1 MDEDPTSALTSV
13 DLPTLGAPIRATK
26 PQRVPAPASI
36 IAAAGDT
43 FALDH
48 DGRRDLF
55 GRTLAA
61 AHAFGYPLVLKAIG
75 GGALLH
81 KSDVGGVVLDIAG
94 EAMLVAAFERLAGL
108 VERHAGEGVLVQ
120 PMVRGLEAFVGA
132 RRDPT
137 FGPVVVVGLGG
148 IYVEVLREVTLRL
161 APLGREE
168 ARAAILG
175 ARWSP
180 LLRGARGRKPHDVNA
195 LADVLHRVSRL
206 AAELEL
212 ESLDLNPVM
221 VGDEGRGVAIADF
234 RLMK

>member
-1 MDEDPTSALTSV
+1 
-13 DLPTLGAPIRATK
+13 
-26 PQRVPAPASI
+26 
-36 IAAAGDT
+36 
-43 FALDH
+43 
-48 DGRRDLF
+48 
-55 GRTLAA
+55 
-61 AHAFGYPLVLKAIG
+61 
-75 GGALLH
+75 
-81 KSDVGGVVLDIAG
+81 
-94 EAMLVAAFERLAGL
+94 
-108 VERHAGEGVLVQ
+108 
-120 PMVRGLEAFVGA
+120 MVRGLEAFVGA

-180 LLRGARGRKPHDVNA
+180 LLRGARGQKPHDVNA

-234 RLMK
+234 RIMK